1 MKYTVIENFTDLQD
15 NNYKYQAGD
24 SFPRDGYDVSKA
36 RIEEL
41 SSDKNRRQRP
51 MIKATSE
58 AEPVIEIETK
68 PESEPEVKVPK
79 KGKKNAK

>member
-41 SSDKNRRQRP
+41 STNKNRRNRP
-51 MIKATSE
+51 MIKA
-58 AEPVIEIETK
+58 IEEI
-68 PESEPEVKVPK
+68 EPEVEPEVEVKSTK
-79 KGKKNAK
+79 KGSKKNAK